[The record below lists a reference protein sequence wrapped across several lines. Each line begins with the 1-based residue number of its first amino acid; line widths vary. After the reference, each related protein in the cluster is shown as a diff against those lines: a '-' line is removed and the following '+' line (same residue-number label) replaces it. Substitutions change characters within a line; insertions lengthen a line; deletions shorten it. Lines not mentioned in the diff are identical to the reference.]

1 MKKILNILYS
11 TRLMAVLFLVFAVA
25 MGVATFIEN
34 DYGTQ
39 TAQALVYSTWWFE
52 LIMVLFM
59 INFFG
64 NIFKY
69 KLYKKEKWVVLLFHL
84 AFVLIIVGAG
94 ITRYMGYEGIM
105 PIKEGETSNVFMSR
119 DNYLTTIIDD
129 GKDQKRPIEKK
140 MLLSSMGKPNYSFKA
155 DFKGQEV
162 KFDLVEYIPFAE
174 EKFVESEDGIEY
186 LHFVES
192 SHGGRHDHYIQKGT
206 SQVVHGVLVGFESGG
221 DSNTIEFKLDNDGAL
236 QLLTKQD
243 GTFFRMAD
251 SFEGTV
257 KKDSLQ
263 SLNLLTLHNVSGMQF
278 VVPKPP
284 VKGNYETISNKEN
297 QGNSDKLVFNITTNG
312 ETKQIAISGKQY
324 AIDPPSIQQ
333 VGGLT
338 FRMTYGA
345 KQLELPFSIRLNDF
359 QLENYPGSQSPMS
372 YASEVTVYTPEK
384 SFDYRIFMN
393 NILHFDGY
401 KFFQASYNITEEYEE
416 THLSVNH
423 DDWGTLITYVGYFVL
438 FGGMVL
444 ALFMKNTRTDHLKN
458 QLKKIRAKRTS
469 LVIAFLL
476 SFSTFTFAQQQHKQH
491 KKITE
496 AQIDSVIVATT
507 VDKNHAYEFS
517 KLVIQDYG
525 GRMKPLHTFSSQL
538 LRKVSGKDT
547 YKGLDANQA
556 FMSMN
561 LMPMVWFEIPIV
573 KIDKHEKKLKKLLK
587 LPEDAKY
594 ASLQDFFDPAGNYI
608 LREVQEK
615 AFRKQVKNK
624 FETNVI
630 DVDKRVN
637 LLYSALYGDLLKI
650 FPLKDSPENKWI
662 SHAEFDQ
669 FNNFT
674 GIDSVF
680 VRQIM
685 PVYKSTL
692 YTAAKTNDY
701 KEANDILDGIKKF
714 QTKFG
719 SAVHPGE
726 KKIDL
731 EITYNNVQ
739 VFNKLIK
746 AYLFAG
752 LIMLLVV
759 IFQIFYSKSKV
770 LKYTVMSLTGLIVVF
785 FVLHTVGLAAI
796 WYISGHAPWSNA
808 YESIIY
814 VAWAT
819 MLFGLIY
826 GRKSSMT
833 VAAAAFLTAMMLM
846 IASWNWID
854 PDIGNLAPVLNS
866 WWLMVHVSVIVASYG
881 PFGLSMILGV
891 VAMILMLLMND
902 KNKKK
907 IKSHIK
913 ELTYVNELSMTVGLV
928 LLVIGNFLGG
938 MWANE
943 SWGRYWGWDP
953 KETWALI
960 SIMFYSFVL
969 HLRLIPGLKGVFTF
983 NFWSV
988 ITFGSILMTYFG
1000 VNFYLSGMHSYA
1012 SGDQTI
1018 TPTFVYY
1025 TAAIV
1030 AVFSAIVYWRYKKN
1044 YKTKK

>member
-1 MKKILNILYS
+1 
-11 TRLMAVLFLVFAVA
+11 MAVLFLVFAVA

-52 LIMVLFM
+52 LIMALFV

-69 KLYKKEKWVVLLFHL
+69 KLYKKEKWVILVFHL
-84 AFVLIIVGAG
+84 AFIFIIIGAG
-94 ITRYMGYEGIM
+94 ITRYIGFEGMM
-105 PIKEGETSNVFMSR
+105 PIKEGETSNLFLSR
-119 DNYLTTIIDD
+119 DNYLITVIDD

-140 MLLSSMGKPNYSFKA
+140 ILLSAKGKPNYSFKA

-162 KFDLVEYIPFAE
+162 TFDLVEYIPYAE
-174 EKFVESEDGIEY
+174 EIFEESENGTEF

-192 SHGGRHDHYIQKGT
+192 SHGGRHDHYIKKGT

-221 DSNTIEFKLDNDGAL
+221 DSNTIEFKLSDDGTL
-236 QLLTKQD
+236 QLLTKED
-243 GTFFRMAD
+243 GNFFRMAD
-251 SFEGTV
+251 SFEGAI

-263 SLNLLTLHNVSGMQF
+263 NLNLLTLHNVSGMQF

-284 VKGNYETISNKEN
+284 VKGQYKTISNKEN
-297 QGNSDKLVFNITTNG
+297 QGNSDKLVFNITTKG
-312 ETKQIAISGKQY
+312 ETKQITLFGKQY
-324 AIDPPSIQQ
+324 AIESPSIQQ

-338 FRMTYGA
+338 FRMNYGA

-372 YASEVTVYTPEK
+372 YASEITVYTPDQT
-384 SFDYRIFMN
+384 FDYKIFMN
-393 NILHFDGY
+393 NILHYDGY
-401 KFFQASYNITEEYEE
+401 KFFQSSYNITNEYEE

-423 DDWGTLITYVGYFVL
+423 DDWGTWVTYFGYFVL
-438 FGGMVL
+438 FGGMIL

-458 QLKKIRAKRTS
+458 QLKKIRAKRAS

-476 SFSTFTFAQQQHKQH
+476 SFSTFTFAQEQHREH
-491 KKITE
+491 KPITE
-496 AQIDSVIVATT
+496 AQIDSVIKATT
-507 VDKNHAYEFS
+507 IDKNHAFEFS
-517 KLVIQDYG
+517 KLVVQDYG

-538 LRKVSGKDT
+538 LRKVSKSDT

-561 LMPMVWFEIPIV
+561 LMPMVWFEIPIIT
-573 KIDKHEKKLKKLLK
+573 IDKNEKKLKKILK
-587 LPEDAKY
+587 LPEDAEF
-594 ASLQDFFDPAGNYI
+594 ASLKDFFDPTGNYI
-608 LREVQEK
+608 LRDYQEE
-615 AFRKQVKNK
+615 AFKKQVKNK
-624 FETNVI
+624 FEKNVI
-630 DVDKRVN
+630 EVDKRVN
-637 LLYSALYGDLLKI
+637 LLYSALYGDILKI
-650 FPLKDSPENKWI
+650 FPLKDDPTNKWI

-669 FNNFT
+669 HNNFK

-692 YTAAKTNDY
+692 YNAAKSNDY
-701 KEANDILDGIKKF
+701 KEANEILDGIKKF

-731 EITYNNVQ
+731 EIMYNNAKI
-739 VFNKLIK
+739 FNQ
-746 AYLFAG
+746 LFKYYALFG
-752 LIMLLVV
+752 IVMLLVV

-770 LKYTVMSLTGLIVVF
+770 LKYTNLILTAIIVILF
-785 FVLHTVGLAAI
+785 LLHTVGLGAI

-833 VAAAAFLTAMMLM
+833 IAATAFLTAMMLM
-846 IASWNWID
+846 IAMGNWID
-854 PDIGNLAPVLNS
+854 PEIGNLAPVLNS
-866 WWLMVHVSVIVASYG
+866 WWLMVHVAVIVASYG
-881 PFGLSMILGV
+881 PFGLSMILGII
-891 VAMILMLLMND
+891 AMILMLLMND

-907 IKSHIK
+907 LKSQIK
-913 ELTYVNELSMTVGLV
+913 ELTYINEMSMTVGLV

-960 SIMFYSFVL
+960 SIMLYSFVL
-969 HLRLIPGLKGVFTF
+969 HLRLIPGLKGIFTF

-988 ITFGSILMTYFG
+988 ITFSSILMTYFG
-1000 VNFYLSGMHSYA
+1000 VNFYLSGLHSYA

-1018 TPTFVYY
+1018 TPNFVYY
-1025 TAAIV
+1025 SAAAV
-1030 AVFSAIVYWRYKKN
+1030 AVFSAITYWRYKKN
-1044 YKTKK
+1044 YTASSKK